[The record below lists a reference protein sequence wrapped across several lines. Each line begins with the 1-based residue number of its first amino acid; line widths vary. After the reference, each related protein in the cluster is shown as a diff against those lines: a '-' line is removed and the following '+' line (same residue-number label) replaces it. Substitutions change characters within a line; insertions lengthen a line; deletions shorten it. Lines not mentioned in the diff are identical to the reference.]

1 MLTIIP
7 RLLRQPTA
15 FFESVR
21 KGEAVGQKLI
31 SLAVSVI
38 LFLSTYGFVMGLPQ
52 SLWQAL
58 SSAAKMPILFIG
70 TVLFCLPAFYF
81 FSLVLQTPLNLLQ
94 VATVVLTG
102 VGVTAFLLLG
112 LSPITLFFVL
122 TSKSQPFFQ
131 LLAVLFVGLSGC
143 IGIYFLWRG
152 MMIVDPAQT
161 ETNRA
166 LRHGLLGV
174 WFALY
179 GFVGTQLTWRL
190 SPFIGDPASPFVLLQ
205 PSRDNFYMDV
215 MLAAERVSGV
225 PNVTTVVFNL
235 GAVWIGALCLLPLGW
250 LVYSIGIAAGRH
262 AGRPARAN
270 APEANVAHSQS
281 V

>member
-7 RLLRQPTA
+7 RFLRQPIA
-15 FFESVR
+15 FFESLR
-21 KGEAVGQKLI
+21 QGEAVGQKL
-31 SLAVSVI
+31 LALTLSAV
-38 LFLSTYGFVMGLPQ
+38 LFLATYGFVMGLPH

-70 TVLFCLPAFYF
+70 TILFCLPAFYF

-94 VATVVLTG
+94 VAAVVMAG

-131 LLAVLFVGLSGC
+131 LLAVLFVGLSGV
-143 IGIYFLWRG
+143 IGVYFLWRG
-152 MMIVDPAQT
+152 MMIVDSPADEGQ
-161 ETNRA
+161 RA

-190 SPFIGDPASPFVLLQ
+190 SPFIGDPALPFVVIQ

-215 MLAAERVSGV
+215 VLAAERVSGV
-225 PNVTTVVFNL
+225 QNVATVVFNL
-235 GAVWIGALCLLPLGW
+235 GAVWIGVLCLLPLGW
-250 LVYSIGIAAGRH
+250 LVYSVGLTAGRQK
-262 AGRPARAN
+262 PAPAKTPT
-270 APEANVAHSQS
+270 AEVGGAS
-281 V
+281 

>member
-1 MLTIIP
+1 MFTLAIIP
-7 RLLRQPTA
+7 RFLRQPTA
-15 FFESVR
+15 FFEGVR
-21 KGEAVGQKLI
+21 QGEAVGHKLL
-31 SLAVSVI
+31 SLTLSII
-38 LFLSTYGFVMGLPQ
+38 LFLATYGFVIGLPH

-58 SSAAKMPILFIG
+58 SAAVKMPILFMG

-94 VATVVLTG
+94 VATVVLAG

-131 LLAVLFVGLSGC
+131 LLAVIFVGISGC

-152 MMIVDPAQT
+152 MMIVDPAQN

-190 SPFIGDPASPFVLLQ
+190 SPFIGDPALPFVLLQ

-215 MLAAERVSGV
+215 VLAAERVAGLQSTSV
-225 PNVTTVVFNL
+225 SVFNL
-235 GAVWIGALCLLPLGW
+235 SAVWIGALCLLPLGW
-250 LVYSIGIAAGRH
+250 LVYSVGIAAGRQK
-262 AGRPARAN
+262 PARAK
-270 APEANVAHSQS
+270 APVSEVSATS
-281 V
+281 

>member
-7 RLLRQPTA
+7 RFLRQPTA

-21 KGEAVGQKLI
+21 KGEAVGLKLL
-31 SLAVSVI
+31 SLAVSAIV
-38 LFLSTYGFVMGLPQ
+38 FLATYGFVMGLPH

-58 SSAAKMPILFIG
+58 SSAAKMPILFVA

-94 VATVVLTG
+94 VATVVLVG

-131 LLAVLFVGLSGC
+131 LLAVAFVGVSGC
-143 IGIYFLWRG
+143 VGIYFLWRG
-152 MMIVDPAQT
+152 MMIVDAAQN
-161 ETNRA
+161 ETNRT
-166 LRHGLLGV
+166 LRHGLLGA

-179 GFVGTQLTWRL
+179 GFVGTQMTWRL
-190 SPFIGDPASPFVLLQ
+190 SPFIGDPASPFALLQ

-215 MLAAERVSGV
+215 LIAFERTSGLSSGTL
-225 PNVTTVVFNL
+225 NV
-235 GAVWIGALCLLPLGW
+235 GAVWIGMLCLLPLGW
-250 LVYSIGIAAGRH
+250 LVYSVGIAAGRLKP
-262 AGRPARAN
+262 GRVK
-270 APEANVAHSQS
+270 APVSEVSAAS
-281 V
+281 